1 MCPVVDPSPA
11 SKPGSMICLTI
22 VPRGQGGSRSEAAG
36 LRLSCSVRAEWLSC
50 RSGTTSETTSRRA
63 GDPRRRLSRSR
74 WLKRDC
80 GRETGSQFTASMR
93 PGETRW
99 RKRSAVTPA
108 NSTACIAR
116 VTWSSKPRFEFGASE
131 SSVTSQRGPA
141 PATRQQIRR
150 PADPPELSTRGP
162 VLPAHRN
169 ARRRFVCDRWSG
181 RPRAAQV
188 DRVTFRAASR
198 PGTPRRARMTSPS
211 TG

>member
-1 MCPVVDPSPA
+1 
-11 SKPGSMICLTI
+11 MICLTI

-50 RSGTTSETTSRRA
+50 RSGR
-63 GDPRRRLSRSR
+63 PRRRRVAGLGIRVVDYR
-74 WLKRDC
+74 AAGGLVEATVAARRDPDSQRRC
-80 GRETGSQFTASMR
+80 G
-93 PGETRW
+93 GERLARW

-116 VTWSSKPRFEFGASE
+116 VTWSSQPRFEFGASE
-131 SSVTSQRGPA
+131 SSVTSPRGPA

-150 PADPPELSTRGP
+150 PADPPELFTRGR